1 MYIYK
6 FKTFGGFIIGIILT
20 IGSILFVINKD
31 YKYAIKLFALGI
43 ILITVSI
50 YERKWIKKN
59 E

>member
-6 FKTFGGFIIGIILT
+6 FKAIAIFIIGIILT